1 MNDVTVVTSV
11 TYPSPESLALVADA
25 QYHEPYLSAALNR
38 KFRGIV
44 DPGFYAGFLPKPG
57 GGMNLLITSVDGDK
71 TAGAASVDIGE
82 FYQVTIQQ
90 RKDISLAL
98 SAGKKYAIVLKGRY
112 LLGEDTYQV
121 NTASHIHAAE
131 FVART
136 YTDSYQLGDGE
147 LLVCTVNIPAGVS
160 AITQEMI
167 DTSERINRTI
177 GIDISDS
184 VTSTRSDVAASSLAV
199 KKAYDLAKSKYT
211 AQDASTTQKGLVQLS
226 SATNSDSETMAATPK
241 AVKSIKDLADT
252 KAPIESPSLTGTPTA
267 PTAAQGTNS
276 TQIANTAFVKAA
288 ITALINGAP
297 GTLDTLKEIAA
308 AINNDPNYSTT
319 INNALA
325 LKAPLAS
332 PALTGVPT
340 APTAAQGTNNTQI
353 ATTAYVRAAISA
365 LVGSSPEALDTLN
378 ELAAALGN
386 DPNFATTM
394 TNALAGKQ
402 PLDATLTALAGLA
415 TGANKLP
422 YFTGTDTV
430 SQTDLTSVG
439 RDILAKTSVLAVIQY
454 LGLRELGTSGEKI
467 PLLSTANTWSARQTF
482 NGGITGALTG
492 NADTATKLKTAINI
506 NGVRFDG
513 SADITLTP
521 KDLDV
526 YSKSE
531 IDNKKGMRKYTFS
544 APANAVSG
552 KWYPIV
558 FRRSGGNT
566 YELASRVVITTYSSA
581 GRYAMNNCEF
591 NGFVMPGGWSD
602 RGSYAAGFFSIY
614 STAERAIHSII
625 SSVKDDDLCSVFY
638 VEARAFPIKIFAE
651 EGLNVIVPTTDYT
664 VGQSTYKWGAT
675 DPVAESTNTQ
685 TILDFKNG
693 RGYYCSHQFVSSL
706 SGNAATA
713 TKLASSINIGGVSFD
728 GSADIDLPGVNTKG
742 NQDTTGNAATAT
754 KLQTACTINGVSFD
768 GSKNIELTAEDLN
781 LQETVNKA
789 DNAVQK
795 TGDTLSGGLTFEND
809 SILAWIRNTDWA
821 KIGFKNDADSDT
833 DSYMWFETG
842 DNGNEYFKWRSRQST
857 TTKDLMNLKWD
868 ALSVLVKALF
878 SSEVKI
884 STVNALRIFNSSF
897 GAIFRRSEECLHII
911 PTRENEGE
919 NGDIG
924 PLRPFTLNLRTGRIT
939 MGHGLDVTG
948 DITTNSW
955 VYANRFA
962 INSGSTSWI
971 DMRNQNVIFGR
982 NAVSTSSAQALLR
995 QDHAERKFFVGGLG
1009 NYQFGFYMIN
1019 NSRTAN
1025 GTDGQAYMDN
1035 NGNWL
1040 CGAQVIPGNYGNFD
1054 SRYVRDVRLGTRVV
1068 QLMARGGRYEK
1079 AGHAIT
1085 GLRIIGEV
1093 DGDDEAI
1100 FRPIQKYINGTWYN
1114 VAQV

>member
-11 TYPSPESLALVADA
+11 TYPSPESLALVADV

-82 FYQVTIQQ
+82 FYQVTIQH

-131 FVART
+131 FVTRT

-226 SATNSDSETMAATPK
+226 SETNSDSETMAATPK
-241 AVKSIKDLADT
+241 AVKSVKDLADT

-308 AINNDPNYSTT
+308 AINNDPNFSTT

-332 PALTGVPT
+332 PALTGIPT

-422 YFTGTDTV
+422 YFTGTDTI

-454 LGLRELGTSGEKI
+454 LDLRELGTSGEKI
-467 PLLSTANTWSARQTF
+467 PLLSTANKWSARQTF

-513 SADITLTP
+513 SADININTLVSRGRVTA
-521 KDLDV
+521 L
-526 YSKSE
+526 E
-531 IDNKKGMRKYTFS
+531 
-544 APANAVSG
+544 ANAQGTSG
-552 KWYPIV
+552 IQLYEAYNNGYP
-558 FRRSGGNT
+558 STYGNVLHLKGAT
-566 YELASRVVITTYSSA
+566 AAGEGELFI
-581 GRYAMNNCEF
+581 
-591 NGFVMPGGWSD
+591 GWSGTSGD
-602 RGSYAAGFFSIY
+602 HAPVHIRSRRDTDSANWSEWAQVYTSKDSI
-614 STAERAIHSII
+614 
-625 SSVKDDDLCSVFY
+625 
-638 VEARAFPIKIFAE
+638 
-651 EGLNVIVPTTDYT
+651 
-664 VGQSTYKWGAT
+664 
-675 DPVAESTNTQ
+675 
-685 TILDFKNG
+685 
-693 RGYYCSHQFVSSL
+693 
-706 SGNAATA
+706 
-713 TKLASSINIGGVSFD
+713 
-728 GSADIDLPGVNTKG
+728 PGVNAKG
-742 NQDTTGNAATAT
+742 DQDTSGNAATAT

-768 GSKNIELTAEDLN
+768 GSTDITLTAAHVAAFARRATDTYADADGGVPWNAESGAYNVTRSGDSYILVN
-781 LQETVNKA
+781 FYTGVGSCQTLQMKA
-789 DNAVQK
+789 HYRN
-795 TGDTLSGGLTFEND
+795 GGLFYRSSRDGYGFEE
-809 SILAWIRNTDWA
+809 DWA
-821 KIGFKNDADSDT
+821 EVYTSKNLPQESYPVGAPIPWPSDT
-833 DSYMWFETG
+833 VPSGYALMQGQTFDKSAYPKLAAAYPSGVIPDMRGWTIKGKPASGRAVLSQEQDGIKSHTHSASASSTDLGTKTTSSFDYGTKTTSSFDYGTKTTNSAGNHSHNIPVGHTG
-842 DNGNEYFKWRSRQST
+842 AGNGVSAGYNAALGTGT
-857 TTKDLMNLKWD
+857 TSSAGGHAHNVYIGAHNHTIGIG
-868 ALSVLVKALF
+868 AHAHSV
-878 SSEVKI
+878 I
-884 STVNALRIFNSSF
+884 IGPHGHTITVNATGNEENTVKNIAFNY
-897 GAIFRRSEECLHII
+897 I
-911 PTRENEGE
+911 
-919 NGDIG
+919 
-924 PLRPFTLNLRTGRIT
+924 
-939 MGHGLDVTG
+939 
-948 DITTNSW
+948 
-955 VYANRFA
+955 
-962 INSGSTSWI
+962 
-971 DMRNQNVIFGR
+971 
-982 NAVSTSSAQALLR
+982 
-995 QDHAERKFFVGGLG
+995 
-1009 NYQFGFYMIN
+1009 
-1019 NSRTAN
+1019 
-1025 GTDGQAYMDN
+1025 
-1035 NGNWL
+1035 
-1040 CGAQVIPGNYGNFD
+1040 
-1054 SRYVRDVRLGTRVV
+1054 VRL
-1068 QLMARGGRYEK
+1068 
-1079 AGHAIT
+1079 
-1085 GLRIIGEV
+1085 
-1093 DGDDEAI
+1093 
-1100 FRPIQKYINGTWYN
+1100 
-1114 VAQV
+1114 

>member
-11 TYPSPESLALVADA
+11 TYPSPESLALVADV

-90 RKDISLAL
+90 CTDIPLAL

-131 FVART
+131 FVTRT

-184 VTSTRSDVAASSLAV
+184 VTSSRSDVAASSLAV
-199 KKAYDLAKSKYT
+199 KKAYDLANSKYT

-226 SATNSDSETMAATPK
+226 SETNSDSETMAATPK
-241 AVKSIKDLADT
+241 AVKSVKDLADT

-308 AINNDPNYSTT
+308 AINNDPNFSTT

-332 PALTGVPT
+332 PALTGIPT

-422 YFTGTDTV
+422 YFTGTDTI

-454 LGLRELGTSGEKI
+454 LDLRELGTSGEKI
-467 PLLSTANTWSARQTF
+467 PLLSTANKWSARQTF

-513 SADITLTP
+513 SADININTLVSRGRVTA
-521 KDLDV
+521 L
-526 YSKSE
+526 E
-531 IDNKKGMRKYTFS
+531 
-544 APANAVSG
+544 ANAQGTSG
-552 KWYPIV
+552 IQLYEAYNNGYP
-558 FRRSGGNT
+558 STYGNVLHLKGAT
-566 YELASRVVITTYSSA
+566 AAGEGELFI
-581 GRYAMNNCEF
+581 
-591 NGFVMPGGWSD
+591 GWSGTSGD
-602 RGSYAAGFFSIY
+602 HAPVHIRSRRDTDSANWSEWAQVYTSKDSI
-614 STAERAIHSII
+614 
-625 SSVKDDDLCSVFY
+625 
-638 VEARAFPIKIFAE
+638 
-651 EGLNVIVPTTDYT
+651 
-664 VGQSTYKWGAT
+664 
-675 DPVAESTNTQ
+675 
-685 TILDFKNG
+685 
-693 RGYYCSHQFVSSL
+693 
-706 SGNAATA
+706 
-713 TKLASSINIGGVSFD
+713 
-728 GSADIDLPGVNTKG
+728 PGVNAKG
-742 NQDTTGNAATAT
+742 DQDTSGNAATAT

-768 GSKNIELTAEDLN
+768 GSTDITLTAAHVAAFARRATDTYADADGGVPWNAESGAYNVIRSADSYILVN
-781 LQETVNKA
+781 FYTGVGSCPTLQMKA
-789 DNAVQK
+789 HYRN
-795 TGDTLSGGLTFEND
+795 GGLFYRSSRDGYGFEE
-809 SILAWIRNTDWA
+809 DWA
-821 KIGFKNDADSDT
+821 EVYTSKNLPPESYPVGAPIPWPSDT
-833 DSYMWFETG
+833 VPSGYA
-842 DNGNEYFKWRSRQST
+842 
-857 TTKDLMNLKWD
+857 LMQGQTFDKSAYPKL
-868 ALSVLVKALF
+868 AAAYPSGV
-878 SSEVKI
+878 
-884 STVNALRIFNSSF
+884 
-897 GAIFRRSEECLHII
+897 I
-911 PTRENEGE
+911 P
-919 NGDIG
+919 
-924 PLRPFTLNLRTGRIT
+924 
-939 MGHGLDVTG
+939 
-948 DITTNSW
+948 
-955 VYANRFA
+955 
-962 INSGSTSWI
+962 
-971 DMRNQNVIFGR
+971 DMRGWTIKGKPGSGR
-982 NAVSTSSAQALLR
+982 AVLSQEQDGIKSHTHSASASS
-995 QDHAERKFFVGGLG
+995 
-1009 NYQFGFYMIN
+1009 
-1019 NSRTAN
+1019 
-1025 GTDGQAYMDN
+1025 
-1035 NGNWL
+1035 
-1040 CGAQVIPGNYGNFD
+1040 
-1054 SRYVRDVRLGTRVV
+1054 
-1068 QLMARGGRYEK
+1068 
-1079 AGHAIT
+1079 
-1085 GLRIIGEV
+1085 
-1093 DGDDEAI
+1093 
-1100 FRPIQKYINGTWYN
+1100 
-1114 VAQV
+1114 